1 MVDPKF
7 LKFDTRALHAGQR
20 PDPVTGARAVPI
32 YQTTSYVF
40 RDTDHAAAL
49 FNLERAGYLYS
60 RISNPTVA
68 VLEERIAA
76 LEHGVGAVATASGQA
91 ALHLGIA
98 TLMGQG
104 AHVVASASLY
114 GGSINVFAHT
124 MPRFG
129 IETSFVKPRDLDGLR
144 AAIRR
149 HRSEQSTG
157 PAGIVRTGRIT
168 IDRQAR
174 LVYRDGETISLTPT
188 EFRLI
193 DALAAVAGEVASHA
207 YLLSTVWGP
216 EYVDDSQYLR
226 AYIGMLRTKLEDHPR
241 APHYLRNE
249 WGVGYRLALLPP
261 ATPETDTTA
270 VATAAVTS

>member
-1 MVDPKF
+1 M
-7 LKFDTRALHAGQR
+7 ALVLVIE
-20 PDPVTGARAVPI
+20 PEPETCTARARGLQPDF
-32 YQTTSYVF
+32 QTIEAGDALEAVRRMFERRPEAAVVSLATTGLSG
-40 RDTDHAAAL
+40 RDLLNVIHAACDIPVLVVGSDRGGETAAAAL
-49 FNLERAGYLYS
+49 DAGADDFVLGDTPLVELRA
-60 RISNPTVA
+60 R
-68 VLEERIAA
+68 
-76 LEHGVGAVATASGQA
+76 
-91 ALHLGIA
+91 
-98 TLMGQG
+98 
-104 AHVVASASLY
+104 
-114 GGSINVFAHT
+114 
-124 MPRFG
+124 
-129 IETSFVKPRDLDGLR
+129 LR

-149 HRSEQSTG
+149 HRSEQSTE
-157 PAGIVRTGRIT
+157 PARVVRTGRIT

-261 ATPETDTTA
+261 ATPETDPA
-270 VATAAVTS
+270 ALAGAAVTS